1 MKSDCHSPGE
11 SLPASASAA
20 DSARRW
26 RAVLPQQWRRPS
38 TLRGLLVVAV
48 AGLLFLGFFLG
59 AYLLPWPILRFVCV
73 FLSPISIGMLFVIG
87 HDAAHNSLTP
97 HGWLNRL
104 LGRLVML
111 PAYHPYT
118 SWSHAH
124 NTLHHGWTNFKG
136 RHPDFA
142 PFSPEEFPR
151 LPAWRRWL
159 ERFYRSPLGIGPNY
173 MIDFYLRYLL
183 FPSSQH
189 RSPYVLWFGLDR
201 ALVLAF
207 LAGELALSW
216 VLTGMVSGPL
226 LPRPVYAVVGVLVP
240 WVTWIWFMGFV
251 SFIQHTHPR
260 MAWYDNEK
268 EWSFYHVQ
276 LRSTA
281 HVVFPWPIERLLNNI
296 MDHPAHH
303 LDPRIPLYNLPK
315 SQKLLEETAPEHA
328 VVVRWTPWEYLR
340 TCAACKLYDFRR
352 HCWTDFRGRPTTPCN
367 LPSLA
372 QPSPLIGYQPDES
385 RRPA

>member
-1 MKSDCHSPGE
+1 MHDGCHPPAPPG
-11 SLPASASAA
+11 PADA
-20 DSARRW
+20 ARRW
-26 RAVLPQQWRRPS
+26 RAALPRQWRRS
-38 TLRGLLVVAV
+38 SLRHGLLVVAV
-48 AGLLFLGFFLG
+48 SGLLYLGAFLG
-59 AYLLPWPILRFVCV
+59 AFLLPHPLLRLGCILVLPV
-73 FLSPISIGMLFVIG
+73 LIGSLFVIG

-97 HGWLNRL
+97 LGWLNRV

-136 RHPDFA
+136 RHPDFP
-142 PFSPEEFPR
+142 PFTKEEFDA

-159 ERFYRSPLGIGPNY
+159 ERFYRLPVGIGPFY
-173 MIDFYLRYLL
+173 MIDFYFRYLL
-183 FPSSQH
+183 FPSA
-189 RSPYVLWFGLDR
+189 RRCSPFVRWFQLDR

-207 LAGELALSW
+207 LLGQLGLSW
-216 VLTGMVSGPL
+216 VLAGLMEGAI
-226 LPRPVYAVVGVLVP
+226 LPRPVYTVVAVVVP
-240 WVTWIWFMGFV
+240 WVVWIWFMGFM

-260 MAWYDNEK
+260 MAWYNDEQ
-268 EWSFYHVQ
+268 EWTFYHVQ
-276 LRSTA
+276 LKSTA

-303 LDPRIPLYNLPK
+303 LDPQIPLYNLPQ
-315 SQKLLEETAPEHA
+315 SQKLLEETTPEHA

-352 HCWTDFRGRPTTPCN
+352 HCWTDFEGRPTTPSN
-367 LPSLA
+367 LPQIRYSSVEIDQQKKPVGAL
-372 QPSPLIGYQPDES
+372 PD
-385 RRPA
+385 